1 MQSEPHTILQVDV
14 YLHNFE
20 IRYARQFPWD
30 WTSQTIA
37 IEPPADAQTCKRG
50 ISENSSELIDY
61 RPKVFSVISRNFS
74 TYICYIAIIFRYYP
88 ALAEPNPIKGN
99 TKTALSNRFS
109 IKSTFNC

>member
-1 MQSEPHTILQVDV
+1 MQSERHTILQVDV

-50 ISENSSELIDY
+50 TSENSSE
-61 RPKVFSVISRNFS
+61 
-74 TYICYIAIIFRYYP
+74 
-88 ALAEPNPIKGN
+88 
-99 TKTALSNRFS
+99 
-109 IKSTFNC
+109 